1 MPSRITKPHKINTF
15 FLFRS
20 FTKKKILLKRTRT
33 VQPMIY
39 SHTRNS
45 TLKVLVG
52 KLHFCKRCPGQLF
65 FFFLQSSCCSDLQ
78 HGGRQTGRSC
88 ARGSPAPLQKEGRG
102 AAMCCT
108 ASSKGAFKYV
118 GEANV
123 EHTDYLNAFT
133 SVPLEQGNIYFQ
145 LFSRYAYHTEVRNLV
160 AITITYNC
168 STGDVFHIKAHS
180 FK

>member
-52 KLHFCKRCPGQLF
+52 KLHFCKRCPGQF
-65 FFFLQSSCCSDLQ
+65 FFFFFYRAAAAQICNMEE
-78 HGGRQTGRSC
+78 GRQAG
-88 ARGSPAPLQKEGRG
+88 AVLG
-102 AAMCCT
+102 AALLRCRRKDEVLPC
-108 ASSKGAFKYV
+108 AAQLPPRELSS
-118 GEANV
+118 
-123 EHTDYLNAFT
+123 T
-133 SVPLEQGNIYFQ
+133 
-145 LFSRYAYHTEVRNLV
+145 LV
-160 AITITYNC
+160 KLTWNTQ
-168 STGDVFHIKAHS
+168 TT
-180 FK
+180 

>member
-33 VQPMIY
+33 VQPMSY

-52 KLHFCKRCPGQLF
+52 KLHFCKRCPGQF
-65 FFFLQSSCCSDLQ
+65 FFFFTEQLLLRSVTWRKADRQELCSGQ
-78 HGGRQTGRSC
+78 PCS
-88 ARGSPAPLQKEGRG
+88 AAEGRG